1 MSLEGHGGRTPIG
14 PRLYTVPSSLA
25 FGSVEE
31 TTYMEMNIT
40 LRNSGDETCDV
51 YSVSSSDSH
60 FTRQGAAP
68 PYVIDPGDSQVVKIR
83 FTPGGV
89 GSFTGVLT
97 ISSDAINSPTKRNM
111 SGIGVV
117 GGSKE
122 ISVDPSSWEFPETKV
137 TLPSTEKLLTIKNT
151 GTVDVTLTG
160 ITYNGDFSAGATVIA
175 FPYVLGAGLTVQFG
189 VKITPSVT
197 GYILTTNGAVI
208 ASDAVGNPHNLALS
222 GFGILILTAFTVTG
236 TEGAPLLAFSNG
248 TTVVM
253 KQFDPNDL
261 DCEEDGF
268 VKRKHDFGLPGY
280 EKKLT
285 RMRLRYED
293 LGVSILTVRG
303 TTHRQTE
310 SNTLTVGTVAADEKV
325 RNAFADLVVAADII
339 ELEISRE
346 ADDGPLSLTQYA
358 PFYEPGGEIIAST

>member
-1 MSLEGHGGRTPIG
+1 MALEGHGGRAPEG
-14 PRLYTVPSSLA
+14 PRLYTVPTSLA

-31 TTYMEMNIT
+31 TAYVEMNIT

-51 YSVSSSDSH
+51 YSVTSSDAH
-60 FTRQGAAP
+60 FSRQGAAP
-68 PYVIDPGDSQVVKIR
+68 PYIIDPGDSQVVKIR

-111 SGIGVV
+111 SGV
-117 GGSKE
+117 GIVAGSKE

-137 TLPSTEKLLTIKNT
+137 TVASAEKLLTITNT
-151 GTVDVTLTG
+151 GTVDTTLTG

-175 FPYVLGAGLTVQFG
+175 FPYVLGPGLSVQFG

-197 GYILTTNGAVI
+197 GYILTANGAVI

-236 TEGAPLLAFSNG
+236 TEGAPLLAFTNG
-248 TTVVM
+248 TTIVM
-253 KQFDPNDL
+253 KQFDPADL
-261 DCEEDGF
+261 DCEEAGF
-268 VKRKHDFGLPGY
+268 IKRKHDFGLPGY
-280 EKKLT
+280 EKKMT
-285 RMRLRYED
+285 RVRLRYED
-293 LGVSILTVRG
+293 LGVATLTVKG

-310 SNTLTVGTVAADEKV
+310 SAIVTLGTVAADEMV
-325 RNAFADLVVAADII
+325 RNAFADLIVAADII
-339 ELEISRE
+339 ELEISR
-346 ADDGPLSLTQYA
+346 AANSGPLSLTQYA
-358 PFYEPGGEIIAST
+358 PFYEPGGEVIAAT